1 MPQPFRFL
9 RFFVR
14 FNLRHAR
21 GQWARTLA
29 VLLGVAIGAAV
40 FAGVRL
46 AIDASSRNLTQG
58 MDLIAGNA
66 DVVVTGQGGLVP
78 ARTTAALLTDPGVH
92 AAVPVLERI
101 LAVADQPEITIR
113 LRGTDLI
120 LEDRLRRDGQ
130 APLEVSFA
138 VLTDLLTQP
147 RSLLLGQGAADRLGL
162 SSGETLALIGPS
174 GPQAFLIAGLLPE
187 GGLGRVEDG
196 FIALADI
203 SAVQEFLA
211 VAPEDL
217 ANGGVAD
224 RIDVRL
230 TPGVDESDRQA
241 ILARLTADLPRQTT
255 LAPPN
260 QRRESGMMLL
270 AAYHES
276 LTLIS
281 FVSLFVGMFLIYS
294 LVSLN
299 AAARRKEVAVLRA
312 LGAPRG
318 LALTLFL
325 AEGAMLAVLGLLA
338 ALPLALLFTP
348 RAATLINRT
357 IDDLFLRLPSQT
369 LHLAPWEIGLTIGVT
384 LAVAVLAALHPAWEA
399 GRASP
404 REALAM
410 LADTPRH
417 GQNRRMT
424 ITGIGCLVGAVPLFL
439 LPPVLDSLWPA
450 YCGVF
455 LLFAGSAL
463 QTPWLLAAVSSGM
476 DWATGRRPGMFGP
489 GVKLACRSL
498 RRAGPR
504 TSIAVGALITALA
517 LYVALSVMIHSF
529 RDTFL
534 VWVENTVSGDVFVT
548 PANAE
553 ANEYRDTISGQARE
567 WILARVAAQD
577 DDQVYN
583 RGNDQGGRVLPYRRA
598 YLEGD
603 GFPYQF
609 ETMDMAAFS
618 ELGSFLFKH
627 GDPGAGLEAA
637 AHGQGVIVSETW
649 AVRRSLGIGDRFQAV
664 IEGIQVDTPIVGIVR
679 DYRTRGGVVY
689 HDWDAFIAQGGDPRW
704 EGVRVYFPEAEDPR
718 AAAAAF
724 RAALAIQ
731 PEGQGLDVTTGVDL
745 RNLVTDIFTQTFGIT
760 ALLMGIAL
768 LVAGVGVATTLAVRV
783 LERRRELHTLRAL
796 GGSRGLV
803 RAMIFWEAGII
814 GLVGAALGLA
824 CGLVL
829 SVVFIEVINKQGF
842 GWTFVFT
849 VNWRELG
856 LALPGLLAAAL
867 AAAVPATLL
876 ALRDP
881 PAAAL
886 KER

>member
-9 RFFVR
+9 KFFLR

-29 VLLGVAIGAAV
+29 VLLGVAVGAAV

-66 DVVVTGQGGLVP
+66 DFVVTGQGGLVP
-78 ARTTAALLTDPGVH
+78 ARITAELLTDPAVY

-101 LAVADQPEITIR
+101 LAVAHQPEVTIR

-120 LEDRLRRDGQ
+120 LEDRLRRGGH
-130 APLEVSFA
+130 APLDISFT
-138 VLTDLLTQP
+138 VLTDLLIQP

-162 SSGETLALIGPS
+162 SAGDTLTLIGPS
-174 GPQAFLIAGLLPE
+174 GPQAFGIADLLPPR
-187 GGLGRVEDG
+187 GLGRVEDG
-196 FIALADI
+196 FIAVADI
-203 SAVQEFLA
+203 ATVQEFLA
-211 VAPEDL
+211 GDSRGL
-217 ANGGVAD
+217 MDGGVAD
-224 RIDVRL
+224 RIDLRL
-230 TPGVDESDRQA
+230 SPGMNDLDREA
-241 ILARLTADLPRQTT
+241 TLTRISPNLPAQTS
-255 LAPPN
+255 LAPPD

-270 AAYHES
+270 SAYHES

-299 AAARRKEVAVLRA
+299 AAARRGEVAILRA
-312 LGAPRG
+312 LGGPRWLPLG
-318 LALTLFL
+318 LFL
-325 AEGAMLAVLGLLA
+325 GEGVLLAVLGLLA
-338 ALPLALLFTP
+338 ALPLALVFTP
-348 RAATLINRT
+348 RAANLINRT

-384 LAVAVLAALHPAWEA
+384 LVVAVLAALHPAWEA
-399 GRASP
+399 ARASP

-410 LADTPRH
+410 LADTSSH

-424 ITGIGCLVGAVPLFL
+424 LSGIGCLLGAIPLFL
-439 LPPVLDSLWPA
+439 LPPVLNSLWPA

-455 LLFAGSAL
+455 LLFVGSAL
-463 QTPWLLAAVSSGM
+463 QTPWVLAAAARAMERTAGL
-476 DWATGRRPGMFGP
+476 RPAWFGP
-489 GVKLACRSL
+489 GIKLAGRSL

-529 RDTFL
+529 RTTFL
-534 VWVENTVSGDVFVT
+534 VWVDNTVSGDVFVT
-548 PANAE
+548 SANAE
-553 ANEYRDTISGQARE
+553 ANEYRDAISLAAQE
-567 WILARVAAQD
+567 FILAQTAAQ
-577 DDQVYN
+577 
-583 RGNDQGGRVLPYRRA
+583 GGQVLPYRRA

-603 GFPYQF
+603 GYPYQF

-618 ELGSFLFKH
+618 TLGSFLFKH
-627 GDPGAGLEAA
+627 GDPDSALRVAA
-637 AHGQGVIVSETW
+637 QGQGVIVSETW
-649 AVRRSLGIGDRFQAV
+649 AVRRSVGIGDRFQAV
-664 IEGIQVDTPIVGIVR
+664 IEGIRLDTPVVGIVR
-679 DYRTRGGVVY
+679 DYRTRGGVIY
-689 HDWDAFIAQGGDPRW
+689 HDWDAFIALGGDPRW
-704 EGVRVYFPEAEDPR
+704 EGVRVYFPEADNPQ
-718 AAAAAF
+718 AAAARF
-724 RAALAIQ
+724 RAALAAH
-731 PEGQGLDVTTGVDL
+731 PAGQGLDVTTGVDL

-783 LERRRELHTLRAL
+783 LERRKELNTLRAL
-796 GGSRGLV
+796 GGSRGQI
-803 RAMIFWEAGII
+803 RALIFWEAGII
-814 GLVGAALGLA
+814 GLVGAGLGLA
-824 CGLVL
+824 CGLIL

-842 GWTFVFT
+842 GWTFVFS

-867 AAAVPATLL
+867 VAAVPATVL

-881 PAAAL
+881 PAQAL